1 MVAAFSTGDIGLIIA
16 VIVLLAASGVL
27 AMAET
32 SLVRMSKARAKGLVD
47 DGRHGAPTLARL
59 VEHPQDFL
67 NPVLLCVLICQLISA
82 TLIGVLADNLFG
94 PFGIAA
100 ATLFEVV
107 VIFVI
112 FEAVPKNWAV
122 HHPDTAA
129 LWSAPLVAGV
139 IGFPPVRWISKILI
153 GLANVLIGHTGESS
167 GNLVTE
173 SELLAMA
180 DVALVDNV
188 IEREERTYIGSV
200 IEFGDTVIREV
211 MVPRPDM
218 ATLDAEL
225 TVSAALKEALEAGFS
240 RLPVCRDSVDD
251 VVGVAITKDLI
262 KAEHDGNGDG
272 LVASHMRSVKFL
284 PETKRLGATMREMQQ
299 HRFHLAMVVDEFG
312 STAGLVTLEDL
323 IEELVGEITD
333 EFDEEEAGIHPLGEG
348 RWRVAGR
355 VNLDDLSSV
364 VEATFPEGSWDTVA
378 GLVLDLAGRLPAVGE
393 SVTVEGFTVTVE
405 RVQGRRIDAVVVER
419 SERDDES

>member
-1 MVAAFSTGDIGLIIA
+1 MVAAFSAGDIGLVIA

-47 DGRHGAPTLARL
+47 DGRHGAATLARL

-129 LWSAPLVAGV
+129 LWSWPLVAGV

-218 ATLDAEL
+218 ATLDADL
-225 TVSAALKEALEAGFS
+225 TVSNALKEALEAGFS
-240 RLPVCRDSVDD
+240 RLPVCKDSVDD

-262 KAEHDGNGDG
+262 KAEHDGNGDA
-272 LVASHMRSVKFL
+272 LVASHMRPVIFL
-284 PETKRLGATMREMQQ
+284 PETKRLGATMREMQRD
-299 HRFHLAMVVDEFG
+299 RFHLALVVDEFG

-333 EFDEEEAGIHPLGEG
+333 EFDEEEAGIHPLGDG

-355 VNLDDLSSV
+355 VNLDDLGTV

-378 GLVLDLAGRLPAVGE
+378 GLVLDLAGRLPGVGE

-419 SERDDES
+419 SERNDQS

>member
-122 HHPDTAA
+122 D
-129 LWSAPLVAGV
+129 
-139 IGFPPVRWISKILI
+139 RK
-153 GLANVLIGHTGESS
+153 
-167 GNLVTE
+167 
-173 SELLAMA
+173 
-180 DVALVDNV
+180 
-188 IEREERTYIGSV
+188 
-200 IEFGDTVIREV
+200 
-211 MVPRPDM
+211 
-218 ATLDAEL
+218 
-225 TVSAALKEALEAGFS
+225 
-240 RLPVCRDSVDD
+240 
-251 VVGVAITKDLI
+251 
-262 KAEHDGNGDG
+262 
-272 LVASHMRSVKFL
+272 
-284 PETKRLGATMREMQQ
+284 
-299 HRFHLAMVVDEFG
+299 
-312 STAGLVTLEDL
+312 
-323 IEELVGEITD
+323 
-333 EFDEEEAGIHPLGEG
+333 
-348 RWRVAGR
+348 
-355 VNLDDLSSV
+355 SV
-364 VEATFPEGSWDTVA
+364 V
-378 GLVLDLAGRLPAVGE
+378 
-393 SVTVEGFTVTVE
+393 
-405 RVQGRRIDAVVVER
+405 
-419 SERDDES
+419 